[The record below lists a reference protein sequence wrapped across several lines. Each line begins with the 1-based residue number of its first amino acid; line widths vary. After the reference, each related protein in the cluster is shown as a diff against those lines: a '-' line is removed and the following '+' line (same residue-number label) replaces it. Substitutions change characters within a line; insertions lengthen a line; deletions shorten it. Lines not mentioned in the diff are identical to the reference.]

1 MSMIKTEC
9 PSKLNLFLKVGS
21 KRNDGYHEIETSFQL
36 IDLTDQMTFEICDR
50 DIVIESDE
58 ELLRGTDNTIYKSAE
73 KLKKMFNVSNGAK
86 INIKKNIPLG
96 AGLGGGSSNA
106 ATTIVALNRL
116 WNLSLEKKDMFDL
129 AKNIGADVPLFIY
142 GKNSIGKGIGE
153 KLEFTES
160 IKENLLLICPDIQ
173 NSTKEMFDEL
183 DILRIKNKLIV
194 NSDQNDF
201 WDAYISRSKQVED
214 FYNNYSQD
222 YELNLSGSGSC
233 IYLRF
238 NKKNEIDK
246 ILKKI
251 PTNWRLFFCKPLQY
265 SPICYI

>member
-1 MSMIKTEC
+1 M
-9 PSKLNLFLKVGS
+9 
-21 KRNDGYHEIETSFQL
+21 
-36 IDLTDQMTFEICDR
+36 
-50 DIVIESDE
+50 
-58 ELLRGTDNTIYKSAE
+58 
-73 KLKKMFNVSNGAK
+73 
-86 INIKKNIPLG
+86 KKN
-96 AGLGGGSSNA
+96 
-106 ATTIVALNRL
+106 
-116 WNLSLEKKDMFDL
+116 FY
-129 AKNIGADVPLFIY
+129 IGADVPLFIY

-201 WDAYISRSKQVED
+201 WDVYISRSKQVED
-214 FYNNYSQD
+214 FYNNFSQD

>member
-1 MSMIKTEC
+1 M
-9 PSKLNLFLKVGS
+9 
-21 KRNDGYHEIETSFQL
+21 
-36 IDLTDQMTFEICDR
+36 
-50 DIVIESDE
+50 
-58 ELLRGTDNTIYKSAE
+58 
-73 KLKKMFNVSNGAK
+73 
-86 INIKKNIPLG
+86 
-96 AGLGGGSSNA
+96 
-106 ATTIVALNRL
+106 
-116 WNLSLEKKDMFDL
+116 
-129 AKNIGADVPLFIY
+129 
-142 GKNSIGKGIGE
+142 GKNSIAKGIGE

-160 IKENLLLICPDIQ
+160 IEENLLLICPDIQ

-183 DILRIKNKLIV
+183 DILRIKNKLCV

-201 WDAYISRSKQVED
+201 WDAYISRSKQVEE
-214 FYNNYSQD
+214 FYNSYSQD
-222 YELNLSGSGSC
+222 YELSLSGSGSC